1 MPFTVNIESID
12 GLENIERQYKYGELS
27 TFVSDTFFTFNNFG
41 IYDIIQLRSLDVYPK
56 TDTLTVEAVAAVSP
70 IFEITKCEGT
80 QISISLN
87 DQNFEDYLVSFG
99 TEASTIL
106 SSNQSI
112 YYTFKETVDPFVI
125 VHGLLNDKSEKCG
138 ESRQDFLMGGPP
150 SKIQKIDYEI
160 ICTDL
165 INLHFEFDFD
175 ALQLYEVEGL
185 SFVYHSGKLDSS
197 KYVIN
202 DFSVDDQI
210 EYCFRLNKI
219 FECSDDV
226 KYGEYQCLSI
236 NYDLNNS
243 FRNKSFATYDS
254 TEFIRVGFDPI
265 SKWTYSLER
274 IVEGFDPDPIGNVNS
289 GYLDQN
295 ISSLRKYDYIL
306 YSQDNCGNQPISTI
320 ISPPDM
326 KFIKTAVNNYDLYF
340 SEPQNNLEGFQNKY
354 LLVNNKDT
362 IIVESNPYNYL
373 VDPSRGKIHNI
384 SLNYDYDEIS
394 IRSQKISVHYDEM
407 LVFPMAFSPNNDGIN
422 DEFGPVQFNKEG
434 YQINIYNRLGQ
445 TVFQTTYIHEM
456 WDGTFDNK
464 IVSEGKYFYRV
475 IFVGMEKNII
485 SQLGSFVLLR

>member
-1 MPFTVNIESID
+1 
-12 GLENIERQYKYGELS
+12 
-27 TFVSDTFFTFNNFG
+27 
-41 IYDIIQLRSLDVYPK
+41 
-56 TDTLTVEAVAAVSP
+56 
-70 IFEITKCEGT
+70 
-80 QISISLN
+80 
-87 DQNFEDYLVSFG
+87 
-99 TEASTIL
+99 
-106 SSNQSI
+106 
-112 YYTFKETVDPFVI
+112 
-125 VHGLLNDKSEKCG
+125 
-138 ESRQDFLMGGPP
+138 
-150 SKIQKIDYEI
+150 
-160 ICTDL
+160 
-165 INLHFEFDFD
+165 
-175 ALQLYEVEGL
+175 
-185 SFVYHSGKLDSS
+185 
-197 KYVIN
+197 
-202 DFSVDDQI
+202 
-210 EYCFRLNKI
+210 
-219 FECSDDV
+219 
-226 KYGEYQCLSI
+226 
-236 NYDLNNS
+236 
-243 FRNKSFATYDS
+243 
-254 TEFIRVGFDPI
+254 
-265 SKWTYSLER
+265 
-274 IVEGFDPDPIGNVNS
+274 
-289 GYLDQN
+289 
-295 ISSLRKYDYIL
+295 
-306 YSQDNCGNQPISTI
+306 
-320 ISPPDM
+320 M